1 MKSIYL
7 TALTHPL
14 NTATLALAAAAGL
27 CAAWW
32 LFPIGIALWL
42 IMVINIARDPAA
54 KTQQAMDSRV
64 PLASNLQPL
73 FDRVERVQLK
83 ILHAVEDADDAM
95 KKVLQ
100 PIQAEADALTDRA
113 YKLCRRMTT
122 LENYRLVS
130 QTSSNARADLD
141 LINEKIN
148 RATDPIVKRELE
160 ETRKS
165 METRAQKMEAVSN
178 QILRVEAQLL
188 SLANAMDTSLTEIMR
203 LQAADPAEA
212 AAAVPDIV
220 QTLKGQMEQ
229 LRKFEKEISKRQQ

>member
-1 MKSIYL
+1 
-7 TALTHPL
+7 
-14 NTATLALAAAAGL
+14 
-27 CAAWW
+27 
-32 LFPIGIALWL
+32 
-42 IMVINIARDPAA
+42 
-54 KTQQAMDSRV
+54 
-64 PLASNLQPL
+64 
-73 FDRVERVQLK
+73 
-83 ILHAVEDADDAM
+83 M

-100 PIQAEADALTDRA
+100 PIQVEADALTDRA
-113 YKLCRRMTT
+113 YKLCRRMTS
-122 LENYRLVS
+122 LENFRLVS
-130 QTSSNARADLD
+130 QTSSNASADIN

-165 METRAQKMEAVSN
+165 METRSKKMDDVSN

-212 AAAVPDIV
+212 EAAVPDIV

-229 LRKFEKEISKRQQ
+229 LRKFEKEISKRH

>member
-1 MKSIYL
+1 MRSIYL

-14 NTATLALAAAAGL
+14 NTTTLALAVAAGL

-32 LFPIGIALWL
+32 LFPVGIVLWL
-42 IMVINIARDPAA
+42 IMVINIVRDPSV
-54 KTQQAMDSRV
+54 KTRQEMDSRA

-83 ILHAVEDADDAM
+83 ILHASDDASNDM

-100 PIQAEADALTDRA
+100 PIQVEADALTDHA
-113 YKLCRRMTT
+113 YKLCRRMTS

-130 QTSSNARADLD
+130 QTSSNARADID
-141 LINEKIN
+141 LVNEKIN

-165 METRAQKMEAVSN
+165 MEARTRKMEDVSN

-203 LQAADPAEA
+203 LQAADPVEA
-212 AAAVPDIV
+212 AAAVPEIV
-220 QTLKGQMEQ
+220 QTLKQQMEQ
-229 LRKFEKEISKRQQ
+229 LRKFEKEISKR

>member
-1 MKSIYL
+1 MRSIYL

-14 NTATLALAAAAGL
+14 NTTTLALAVAAGL

-32 LFPIGIALWL
+32 LFPIGIVLWL
-42 IMVINIARDPAA
+42 IMVINIVRDPSA
-54 KTQQAMDSRV
+54 KTQQAMDSRA

-83 ILHAVEDADDAM
+83 ILHAVEDADDNM

-100 PIQAEADALTDRA
+100 PIQAVADTLTDRA
-113 YKLCRRMTT
+113 YKLCRRMTA

-165 METRAQKMEAVSN
+165 MEARTKKMEDVSN

-212 AAAVPDIV
+212 AAAVPEIV

-229 LRKFEKEISKRQQ
+229 LRKFEKEISKRS

>member
-14 NTATLALAAAAGL
+14 NTATLALAVAAGL

-32 LFPIGIALWL
+32 LFPIGIVVWL
-42 IMVINIARDPAA
+42 IMVINIVRDPSA
-54 KTQQAMDSRV
+54 KTQQAMEARA

-83 ILHAVEDADDAM
+83 ILRAVEDADNDM
-95 KKVLQ
+95 KNVLQ
-100 PIQAEADALTDRA
+100 PIQVVTDALTDRA
-113 YKLCRRMTT
+113 YKLCRRMTS

-130 QTSSNARADLD
+130 QTSSSASADIN
-141 LINEKIN
+141 LINEKIE

-165 METRAQKMEAVSN
+165 MEARAKKMEDVSN

-229 LRKFEKEISKRQQ
+229 LRKFEKEISKR

>member
-32 LFPIGIALWL
+32 LFPIGMVLWL

-54 KTQQAMDSRV
+54 KTQQAMDSRA

-73 FDRVERVQLK
+73 FDRVERVQIK

-113 YKLCRRMTT
+113 YKLCRRMTS

-165 METRAQKMEAVSN
+165 METRAQKMEDVSN